1 MDDKEL
7 IALQDRYKNALL
19 YKQEAKIHN
28 LYEQLSK
35 EKIGSEDFFHQAELW
50 AAACHELGEKAV
62 EAVQAGATRDSL
74 AFDELSTH
82 AIALG
87 GNAKT
92 YFCAIFDG
100 AIEELQEKS
109 QEVVVAPGATNA
121 VSCQYSAGFL
131 MQEVNKLVSWGKRG
145 KTQLNHYLN
154 ELKIHFPEKYPKALR
169 LVERGELLVSF
180 KSRAMSKKTDLDR
193 LAEEMK
199 QKGFGEYEIQTVRKM
214 RDKHA
219 VKQEIKS
226 KLKTISTQNTPV
238 YNTSTQDLHAESQY
252 SELSLVGVHPNSI
265 PELAPAKKWTILFDE
280 TGADFKET
288 AFENNVSD
296 IALGRMVSL
305 VVPEY
310 TQLPALSHFHA
321 TESPLSAVREKL
333 QIIRN
338 SRCGVVGI
346 PVNGLQ
352 RIHAEQWFA
361 CIETTLDLILRL
373 LPIDGETVLE
383 IFVEQRGNASP
394 QNSFVLK
401 KTCDDCLYHLSRA
414 FPERS
419 KAIKFDAKIITKDD
433 SPWNGYVDA
442 IAFSWSSPNGKLL
455 LQEAGWE
462 NTCLISQN
470 SSVLAAYIDIMERED
485 RLSPEEWDKLLN
497 IQPNTSTASFV
508 GALLRNIGE
517 QAKEDISL
525 WQNYMQYVL
534 RHLNSKAINLYTL
547 GKQVSWLKQWQPQ
560 DAVLS
565 PKLRLI
571 WLTVKLAEENHKGIT
586 NSYPDQRAE
595 FNKLS
600 LELFLEDAPFAC
612 NAALHLAVSYTN
624 EFDFEGARSVL
635 SFWDNHPAEVPGLQY
650 YGQLLSS
657 HGQHEAFMGNSDAAV
672 RYFNDAIDAF
682 ERLSDP
688 DMAQLDISQT
698 RAYLITALMDAG
710 NNDTVLQEQLKLYYG
725 TTLEEA
731 ALSLATSDSAAD
743 KYRHHIL
750 LRYFAQNPGK
760 ADAIKN
766 YFSKKAEWQVSNGHP
781 WEMIEFYRAMLCD
794 DQEEKLVHLRKAYD
808 IAKCGG
814 LTLQVIAAVI
824 LGSIYFYD
832 ESVKKEFEK
841 LVQHVRSSLPK
852 LGERGKVLEQQL
864 LRNIEPLDF
873 AKLVLPFNFR

>member
-28 LYEQLSK
+28 LYDQLSK
-35 EKIGSEDFFHQAELW
+35 EKTNEEDFFHQAELW
-50 AAACHELGEKAV
+50 AAACHELGEKAI
-62 EAVQAGATRDSL
+62 EAVHAGAKRDSL
-74 AFDELSTH
+74 AFDELSAH
-82 AIALG
+82 AVALG

-92 YFCAIFDG
+92 YFCAIFDR
-100 AIEELQEKS
+100 AIEELLENS
-109 QEVVVAPGATNA
+109 QKAVIDAVASNT
-121 VSCQYSAGFL
+121 VSCQYTAGFL
-131 MQEVNKLVSWGKRG
+131 MQEINKLVSWGKRG

-154 ELKIHFPEKYPKALR
+154 ELKTYYPEKYSKALQI
-169 LVERGELLVSF
+169 VERGELLVSF
-180 KSRAMSKKTDLDR
+180 KTRAMSKKTNIDSLV
-193 LAEEMK
+193 EEMK

-219 VKQEIKS
+219 VNQEIKRN
-226 KLKTISTQNTPV
+226 LKTISIQNTPV
-238 YNTSTQDLHAESQY
+238 TSSPAQVLYEELQY
-252 SELSLVGVHPNSI
+252 SELSLLRVHPNSI

-280 TGADFKET
+280 TGTNFKES
-288 AFENNVSD
+288 AFDENTSD
-296 IALGRMVSL
+296 IALGRMVAL

-333 QIIRN
+333 LTIRN
-338 SRCGVVGI
+338 SRCGVIGL
-346 PVNGLQ
+346 PVNALQ

-373 LPIDGETVLE
+373 LPVDGETTLS
-383 IFVEQRGNASP
+383 IQVEQRGKANP
-394 QNSFVLK
+394 QNSFILQ
-401 KTCDDCLYHLSRA
+401 KTCDDCLFHLSRA

-419 KAIKFDAKIITKDD
+419 KAITLESRIITKDD
-433 SPWNGYVDA
+433 NPWNGYVDA
-442 IAFSWSSPNGKLL
+442 IAFSWSSPNGSLL
-455 LQEAGWE
+455 LQETGWE
-462 NTCLISQN
+462 NTCLINQD
-470 SSVLAAYIDIMERED
+470 SSLLTSYIDIMERED
-485 RLSPEEWDKLLN
+485 RLSPEEWNRLLGHQNN
-497 IQPNTSTASFV
+497 IQTNSLA

-517 QAKEDISL
+517 RSRDDIAL

-534 RHLNSKAINLYTL
+534 RHLNSKAINLYKL
-547 GKQVSWLKQWQPQ
+547 GTQVSWLKQWQPEEGK
-560 DAVLS
+560 LS

-657 HGQHEAFMGNSDAAV
+657 HGQHEAFMGNFDEAIK
-672 RYFNDAIDAF
+672 YFHDAIDAF
-682 ERLSDP
+682 ERLSVQEI
-688 DMAQLDISQT
+688 ANSDISQT
-698 RAYLITALMDAG
+698 RAYLITALMDSEKHDEELA
-710 NNDTVLQEQLKLYYG
+710 EQIKLYYG
-725 TTLEEA
+725 TNLEEA
-731 ALSLATSDSAAD
+731 ALQLAGSKSDAD

-750 LRYFAQNPGK
+750 LRYLVQKSTNEYAR
-760 ADAIKN
+760 KN
-766 YFSKKAEWQVSNGHP
+766 YLSQKNDWQLSDGHP

-794 DQEEKLVHLRKAYD
+794 DQEEKLIHLRKAYD

-832 ESVKKEFEK
+832 ESVKQEFEK
-841 LVQHVRSSLPK
+841 LVQYVRSSLPK
-852 LGERGKVLEQQL
+852 LGERGKVLERQ